1 MRGSMAA
8 LSTIRFHVM
17 TSETLQT
24 IRVSVLG
31 SVSLMPLLILPTM
44 VGALVDYAGFTEA
57 EAGWVAAVGFAGSAL
72 GAIVAG
78 LRIRHFDPRILGVVG
93 LIFLAVFDAAS
104 IFAGRLPTWLFVTF
118 RFVSGLG
125 GAVAYAAVMATIAT
139 MSNPERGYGVFMV
152 LQFGL
157 SAIGLYGLPFL
168 LPVIGVSGLFLILSA
183 LAILSL
189 FLRGAVIHRA
199 PVSAGAAVEIH
210 MLLKPVALLSMFGV
224 GLYETANLAYYTY
237 TERIGV
243 NFGLTDYQIG
253 EVLGLA
259 TLLGVPS
266 ALAVVWIGDRFGQL
280 RPISAALL
288 VSVLGLLILL
298 YPLGSTSYP
307 IAMYMMGVA
316 WAFGLPYFQAVEAR
330 IDPGGSVV
338 VVGGFFTSCGAAVGP
353 AIAAT
358 LVRPD
363 DYDNVLL
370 FAMGVYGV
378 VVVLMTMC
386 TSRIGRA

>member
-8 LSTIRFHVM
+8 LSTIRFHHM

-104 IFAGRLPTWLFVTF
+104 IFAGHLPTWLFVTF
-118 RFVSGLG
+118 RFFSGLG

-183 LAILSL
+183 LAVLSL
-189 FLRGAVIHRA
+189 FLRGSVIHRA
-199 PVSAGAAVEIH
+199 PVSAGTAVEIH
-210 MLLKPVALLSMFGV
+210 MLLKPVALLSMFGI
-224 GLYETANLAYYTY
+224 GLYETANLGYYTY

-266 ALAVVWIGDRFGQL
+266 ALAVVWMGDRFGQL

-288 VSVLGLLILL
+288 VSILGLLILL
-298 YPLGSTSYP
+298 YPLGPASYP
-307 IAMYMMGVA
+307 IAMYMMGAA

-370 FAMGVYGV
+370 FAIGVYGV
-378 VVVLMTMC
+378 VAVLMTMC

>member
-8 LSTIRFHVM
+8 LSTIRFHDM

-93 LIFLAVFDAAS
+93 LIFLAAFDAAS

-183 LAILSL
+183 LAVLSL
-189 FLRGAVIHRA
+189 FLRDSVIHRA

-298 YPLGSTSYP
+298 YPLGSASYP

>member
-1 MRGSMAA
+1 MAA
-8 LSTIRFHVM
+8 LSTIRFHDM

-78 LRIRHFDPRILGVVG
+78 LRIRHFDPRILAVVG

-183 LAILSL
+183 LAVLSL
-189 FLRGAVIHRA
+189 FLRGSVIHRA

-298 YPLGSTSYP
+298 YPLGSASYP

-378 VVVLMTMC
+378 VAVLMTMC